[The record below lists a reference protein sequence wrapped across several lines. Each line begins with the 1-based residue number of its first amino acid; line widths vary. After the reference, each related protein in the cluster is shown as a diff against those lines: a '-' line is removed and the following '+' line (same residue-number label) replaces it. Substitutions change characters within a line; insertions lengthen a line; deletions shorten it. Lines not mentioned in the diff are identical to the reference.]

1 MKKNNLTSKKIISK
15 LERKERLTY
24 NEEFF
29 YLVEM
34 LNFSEEKAEEILMSS
49 TVEAR
54 KLKMQS
60 PVFATAA

>member
-1 MKKNNLTSKKIISK
+1 MKKNNLTSRKIIGK

-24 NEEFF
+24 KEEFF
-29 YLVEM
+29 YLVEV
-34 LNFSEEKAEEILMSS
+34 LNFSEEKAEEILMSEK
-49 TVEAR
+49 VEAT